1 MCPITLGVTGPIAN
15 YLSKGIAAFFVGL
28 FAFSPILAGLVID
41 RGQRKHRPPGGRK
54 RQPSHRC
61 GHRGHYR
68 HGGDGT
74 GKEMVNEKGAQRD
87 GIIDRPR
94 GPSPPC
100 TCPCEMRWKRAE
112 SQGIL
117 KSTRTGP
124 VFPPPSPAPGFP
136 ESPAPGRGFP
146 GGSISSLV
154 SSTVST
160 SWPPAVRLEQPT
172 TPATPLMSPDT
183 IRSIRGCQ
191 LPPRNF
197 FKDTSLTP
205 VTVSRLPWSA
215 KRFKGTHW
223 RRAL

>member
-1 MCPITLGVTGPIAN
+1 MATISRRPIARQGPKFSTGGIPRDSQTARS
-15 YLSKGIAAFFVGL
+15 LGPASLAASGVMRPQFSK
-28 FAFSPILAGLVID
+28 
-41 RGQRKHRPPGGRK
+41 PPEEH
-54 RQPSHRC
+54 PAVS
-61 GHRGHYR
+61 
-68 HGGDGT
+68 T
-74 GKEMVNEKGAQRD
+74 M
-87 GIIDRPR
+87 I
-94 GPSPPC
+94 S
-100 TCPCEMRWKRAE
+100 RA
-112 SQGIL
+112 
-117 KSTRTGP
+117 
-124 VFPPPSPAPGFP
+124 
-136 ESPAPGRGFP
+136 
-146 GGSISSLV
+146 ISSLV